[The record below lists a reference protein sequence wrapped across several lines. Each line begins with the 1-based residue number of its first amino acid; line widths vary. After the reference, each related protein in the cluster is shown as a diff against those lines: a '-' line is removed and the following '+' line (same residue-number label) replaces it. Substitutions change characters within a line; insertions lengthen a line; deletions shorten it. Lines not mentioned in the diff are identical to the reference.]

1 MEKEPVEKKKR
12 PGADNI
18 KGYPRNTEEARARG
32 RKGGKASGEARR
44 QKRDLRLAI
53 ERLLEQDF
61 VDKKTG
67 EVLSGAELITLKQ
80 MEKAMKGDWRA
91 FQLLRDTAG
100 QKPVEKVMVS
110 EVDQKTI
117 NDVEDMMRED
127 DDE

>member
-44 QKRDLRLAI
+44 RKRDLRLAI
-53 ERLLEQDF
+53 EALFEEEYT
-61 VDKKTG
+61 DKMGNT
-67 EVLSGAELITLKQ
+67 LSGAEVIALKQ

-117 NDVEDMMRED
+117 DDVEKAIFEED
-127 DDE
+127 D

>member
-1 MEKEPVEKKKR
+1 MAANCPENIINANKNRTPQKR
-12 PGADNI
+12 REN
-18 KGYPRNTEEARARG
+18 ARKA
-32 RKGGKASGEARR
+32 GKASGEARR

-127 DDE
+127 DE